1 MIVPAELDGR
11 HGSNRVPGATVLGAD
26 NDYQAVLAWL
36 AARGGASLHTARV
49 YRREAERLLLWA
61 VFERRVGLSSLTVD
75 DAIAYRGFLANP
87 RPAARWVGP
96 KSAIRL
102 SPDWRPFEGPLAARS
117 VQFAITVVTSMFEW
131 LTRQR
136 YLAANVFAAL
146 PREVNRSAASEAD
159 PDRLPADAERFLTV
173 AQWAVVRQV
182 LRSLG
187 DDQRSQRIRFTTLL
201 AYATGMRISE
211 LVDARVGRIKAQ
223 LAGDEGERY
232 LTLSVVGKGGRLRSV
247 PLVTELEEQLNVYLA
262 LRGLP
267 SWQECQQAGLHSVRL
282 FAGTRSTS
290 DAEASL
296 NPTTVFRDLK
306 EVFRLAAGTMVR
318 RGHAE
323 EARVFERASV
333 HWLRHTFGRH
343 AMSMNVRPN
352 VVQTVLGH
360 ASLAT
365 TTLYS
370 SAGAEEAYDDVR
382 RFTRGRV

>member
-1 MIVPAELDGR
+1 M
-11 HGSNRVPGATVLGAD
+11 
-26 NDYQAVLAWL
+26 
-36 AARGGASLHTARV
+36 
-49 YRREAERLLLWA
+49 
-61 VFERRVGLSSLTVD
+61 
-75 DAIAYRGFLANP
+75 
-87 RPAARWVGP
+87 
-96 KSAIRL
+96 
-102 SPDWRPFEGPLAARS
+102 
-117 VQFAITVVTSMFEW
+117 
-131 LTRQR
+131 
-136 YLAANVFAAL
+136 
-146 PREVNRSAASEAD
+146 
-159 PDRLPADAERFLTV
+159 
-173 AQWAVVRQV
+173 

-187 DDQRSQRIRFTTLL
+187 DDERSQRIRFTTLL

-223 LAGDEGERY
+223 LTGDEGERY

-247 PLVTELEEQLNVYLA
+247 PLVPEIEEQLNAYLA

-267 SWQECQQAGLHSVRL
+267 SWQECQQAGLHAVRL
-282 FAGTRSTS
+282 LAGTRLRS
-290 DAEASL
+290 DAEVSL

-323 EARVFERASV
+323 EARAFERASV

-370 SAGAEEAYDDVR
+370 SAGAEEVYEDVR